1 MISTNSHLEN
11 ARGAIFV
18 DVDFSFRL
26 KILVG
31 YLSLSLFLSIPVTF
45 LPSVTLVRAFS
56 ADVPNVDTSA

>member
-1 MISTNSHLEN
+1 MILTNSHLEN

-31 YLSLSLFLSIPVTF
+31 YLSLFLSI
-45 LPSVTLVRAFS
+45 SITLVRAFS